1 KRTWVTDAFF
11 CGTLC
16 SVSHN
21 KHLPIGMNVFVRQGI
36 AKDTPLTSVF
46 KGIIPFFLADVA
58 RLLLLTLF
66 PAIVLWL
73 PKTWG
78 LM

>member
-1 KRTWVTDAFF
+1 
-11 CGTLC
+11 
-16 SVSHN
+16 
-21 KHLPIGMNVFVRQGI
+21 MNVFVRQGI
-36 AKDTPLTSVF
+36 AQDIPLTSVF
-46 KGIIPFFLADVA
+46 KGIIPFFIADVA
-58 RLLLLTLF
+58 RLRLLLLTLF

>member
-1 KRTWVTDAFF
+1 
-11 CGTLC
+11 
-16 SVSHN
+16 
-21 KHLPIGMNVFVRQGI
+21 MNVFVRQGI

-58 RLLLLTLF
+58 RLLLLLTLF

-78 LM
+78 LI

>member
-1 KRTWVTDAFF
+1 
-11 CGTLC
+11 
-16 SVSHN
+16 
-21 KHLPIGMNVFVRQGI
+21 MNVFVRQGI

-46 KGIIPFFLADVA
+46 KGIIPFFIADVA
-58 RLLLLTLF
+58 RLLLLTMF